1 MQHNILTII
10 NDNLNKNKSGFN
22 NNIST
27 KKNNKILRKVLNISI
42 IKNINSKKVTFS
54 LYKKNKKI
62 KNLNVN
68 FTK

>member
-27 KKNNKILRKVLNISI
+27 KKNNKILRKVLDINI